1 MKLFT
6 MNEVLQLRCELE
18 QMAIIEEVMFFGVV
32 AMLIQVVLIYQNI
45 NLIHRKKW
53 TTQKLQSRETR

>member
-1 MKLFT
+1 
-6 MNEVLQLRCELE
+6 VLQLRCELE

>member
-1 MKLFT
+1 

-53 TTQKLQSRETR
+53 TTQKLQSRGTR

>member
-18 QMAIIEEVMFFGVV
+18 QMAIIEEVMFFGVI

>member
-1 MKLFT
+1 

-32 AMLIQVVLIYQNI
+32 AMLIQVVLIYPNI
-45 NLIHRKKW
+45 NLIHKTKW
-53 TTQKLQSRETR
+53 TTQKLQSKETR

>member
-1 MKLFT
+1 